1 MHLTLLDC
9 YGISIIMKVCN
20 MTNQIHTIYDKET
33 GTWYNK
39 QDNASRASNAGF
51 ATQKEAIEAAR
62 TIAINQGLEHSIHR
76 ADNNQIRE
84 KNSYG
89 NDDCPPQG

>member
-1 MHLTLLDC
+1 M
-9 YGISIIMKVCN
+9 S
-20 MTNQIHTIYDKET
+20 NQIHTMLDKET

-39 QDNASRASNAGF
+39 QDGATRASNAGF
-51 ATQKEAIEAAR
+51 ETQKEAIEAAR

-89 NDDCPPQG
+89 NDAYPPKG